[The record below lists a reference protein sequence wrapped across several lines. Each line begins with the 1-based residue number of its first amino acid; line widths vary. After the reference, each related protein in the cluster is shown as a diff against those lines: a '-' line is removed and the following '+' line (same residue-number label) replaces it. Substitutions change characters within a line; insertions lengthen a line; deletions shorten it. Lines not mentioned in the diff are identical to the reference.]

1 MSGLMMFSEIGKLRA
16 RKKIPLLE
24 PESVLKDYD
33 VHSVTFWLTK
43 FVQEVLKVESSVR
56 GM

>member
-1 MSGLMMFSEIGKLRA
+1 MMFSEIGKLRA

>member
-1 MSGLMMFSEIGKLRA
+1 MMFSEIGKLRA

-33 VHSVTFWLTK
+33 VHSVTFWLL
-43 FVQEVLKVESSVR
+43 VQEVLKVESSVR